1 MPFASSAFQ
10 TLSLVFLL
18 TFSRIMHFLI
28 VWVDLTSYNYHF
40 FIFADNSSIKIKTK
54 DKLLI
59 AKVEAHSKFYY

>member
-1 MPFASSAFQ
+1 
-10 TLSLVFLL
+10 
-18 TFSRIMHFLI
+18 MHFLI